1 MLFNISHENASFGK
15 KQGKFELKVSSGYYA
30 HVRSTDRL
38 ATREATRI
46 YHVYY

>member
-1 MLFNISHENASFGK
+1 MSNVKSNQLNAVYSKVVKKLSENFG
-15 KQGKFELKVSSGYYA
+15 S
-30 HVRSTDRL
+30 RS